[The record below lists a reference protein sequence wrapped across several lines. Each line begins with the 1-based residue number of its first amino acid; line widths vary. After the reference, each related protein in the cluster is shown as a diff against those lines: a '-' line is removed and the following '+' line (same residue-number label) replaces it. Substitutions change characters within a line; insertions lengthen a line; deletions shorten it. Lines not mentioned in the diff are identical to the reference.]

1 MINKINVIK
10 RELPGKQKK
19 LYRSLIETQKQLKN
33 EDGLLDG
40 LLAGIGKELESVF
53 KGVEN
58 AVISVH
64 QRVYPNVRIEFGHL
78 KKAAQEHGIGVNFRI
93 EDKQIGTFKITQ

>member
-33 EDGLLDG
+33 EDG